1 MPLKRHLFLYMRNK
15 MDELPQ
21 EEQDDMVLSTL
32 KTLNST
38 CQNALGNISEI
49 KIVYDEL
56 GKGKIETV
64 WF

>member
-1 MPLKRHLFLYMRNK
+1 MN
-15 MDELPQ
+15 ELSQ
-21 EEQDDMVLSTL
+21 EEQDDMVLLTF
-32 KTLNST
+32 KTLNTT

>member
-1 MPLKRHLFLYMRNK
+1 
-15 MDELPQ
+15 MDELSQ
-21 EEQDDMVLSTL
+21 EEQNDMVLSTL
-32 KTLNST
+32 KTLNIT